1 MPPALRLTTYRCG
14 HDAPP
19 ASETLRVGTVR
30 FLPRGVPKSRYAA
43 DGYFDVWLPGV
54 APSRELIRR
63 FLHEGDLT
71 PKAFFAA
78 YRREMKA
85 AEPRQTIALLAR
97 VAERTP
103 VAIGCYCEDESAC
116 HRSVLA
122 ELLRAVAR
130 GGR

>member
-1 MPPALRLTTYRCG
+1 MPRAFRLATYRCG

-19 ASETLRVGTVR
+19 ARAALRVGTVR
-30 FLPRGVPKSRYAA
+30 FLPRGVPKARYAT
-43 DGYFDVWLPGV
+43 DGWFDVWLPGV

-63 FLHEGDLT
+63 FLHGGDLSQ
-71 PKAFFAA
+71 KAFFAA

-85 AEPRQTIALLAR
+85 AEPRQTIALLAA
-97 VAERTP
+97 VAGHTP

-122 ELLRAVAR
+122 ELVRAAAP
-130 GGR
+130 GG